1 MMIENLLLGRETRDD
16 LYRLQATLW
25 RWLSDDDG
33 PSLEARLH
41 TGTRRALR
49 RRLRDDCLR
58 QAFEALGS
66 DLSRLAEQC
75 RRFEARVWPRWKA
88 LGPPEPLTNVD
99 ALLYD
104 ARRAGGRLDL
114 SERHLR
120 TICRPFATS

>member
-1 MMIENLLLGRETRDD
+1 
-16 LYRLQATLW
+16 LW
-25 RWLSDDDG
+25 RWLAADAETG
-33 PSLEARLH
+33 PSLEAMLGI
-41 TGTRRALR
+41 GTRRALR
-49 RRLRDDCLR
+49 RRLRNDCLR